1 MSARRKSCV
10 VYVHLSIC
18 TEDSALCRENCRS
31 FTVGYC
37 SEHATDET
45 DYAGVIKEITGVGT
59 NMTPF
64 LESRAEATKRLG
76 SGTKEH
82 NVAQN
87 ACDAGRSE
95 PSAGATI
102 NSELIASA
110 NAKRVWQREKVKP
123 SPVQLEIGDTFPR
136 ISFAVNSGTS
146 SPARQIMV

>member
-1 MSARRKSCV
+1 M
-10 VYVHLSIC
+10 
-18 TEDSALCRENCRS
+18 
-31 FTVGYC
+31 
-37 SEHATDET
+37 
-45 DYAGVIKEITGVGT
+45 GT
-59 NMTPF
+59 NVTPS
-64 LESRAEATKRLG
+64 LESRAEAAKWLD

-87 ACDAGRSE
+87 ACDAGPSE

-136 ISFAVNSGTS
+136 ISFAMNSGTLVAS
-146 SPARQIMV
+146 STIMV

>member
-1 MSARRKSCV
+1 M
-10 VYVHLSIC
+10 
-18 TEDSALCRENCRS
+18 
-31 FTVGYC
+31 
-37 SEHATDET
+37 
-45 DYAGVIKEITGVGT
+45 GT

-82 NVAQN
+82 NVAQK

-136 ISFAVNSGTS
+136 ISFAMNSGTLVAS
-146 SPARQIMV
+146 STIMV